1 MKVIKTPEDYEKAK
15 AALCQEQEEG
25 YSGDDIAAVM
35 LNYRRQHNIYEP
47 GDFCFLRDKHYTE
60 LWLVTNILDDG
71 RIELKTGKYGYPVPT
86 RCWGLYYGR
95 ADGLIHASKEEI
107 AAGHRIEI
115 DQSGLEE
122 LSMYDIGPNV
132 IVIDK

>member
-15 AALCQEQEEG
+15 AALCQEQ
-25 YSGDDIAAVM
+25 
-35 LNYRRQHNIYEP
+35 
-47 GDFCFLRDKHYTE
+47 
-60 LWLVTNILDDG
+60 
-71 RIELKTGKYGYPVPT
+71 
-86 RCWGLYYGR
+86 
-95 ADGLIHASKEEI
+95 EEI

>member
-35 LNYRRQHNIYEP
+35 LNYRRQHNIYEV
-47 GDFCFLRDKHYTE
+47 GDKVVYRNLPHERLFSVRYVGDDEIVVYE
-60 LWLVTNILDDG
+60 LWDEMGAKTFTENYPYSDIDHANDAE
-71 RIELKTGKYGYPVPT
+71 IE
-86 RCWGLYYGR
+86 
-95 ADGLIHASKEEI
+95 
-107 AAGHRIEI
+107 AGHRIEI